1 MIIDR
6 QRLMADILK
15 SEEASEDWNKGEY
28 HQAILDVCYEAWNLK
43 ENEAWDYKDLINHA
57 RFTYGEFA
65 EFIVLAGKTN
75 QQVTN
80 GGFDQL
86 FANGYAS
93 GEGGCFGQHTTTPM
107 LSRLIRLMG
116 DFGLDK
122 TEIGAKVLEIMEFA
136 GRAFKRELSREDY
149 EDDQESNND
158 IYSGAD
164 DDYFAVDDPWMKYL
178 NQLAKDVLDGKDIAK
193 AA

>member
-1 MIIDR
+1 MK
-6 QRLMADILK
+6 QQT
-15 SEEASEDWNKGEY
+15 KG
-28 HQAILDVCYEAWNLK
+28 K
-43 ENEAWDYKDLINHA
+43 LI
-57 RFTYGEFA
+57 
-65 EFIVLAGKTN
+65 
-75 QQVTN
+75 QS
-80 GGFDQL
+80 D
-86 FANGYAS
+86 
-93 GEGGCFGQHTTTPM
+93 
-107 LSRLIRLMG
+107 
-116 DFGLDK
+116 
-122 TEIGAKVLEIMEFA
+122 KVLEIMEFA